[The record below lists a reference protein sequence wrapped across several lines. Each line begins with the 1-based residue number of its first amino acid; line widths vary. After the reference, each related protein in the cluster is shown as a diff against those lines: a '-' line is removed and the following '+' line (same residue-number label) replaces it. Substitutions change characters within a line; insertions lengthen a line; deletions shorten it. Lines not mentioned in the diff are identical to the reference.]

1 MADDQIAITSEDVA
15 TVMQAEPMFAL
26 QTKCAALTRMLVAK
40 CAELA
45 ALEEKYRE
53 LVTDE

>member
-15 TVMQAEPMFAL
+15 AVMQAEPMFAL
-26 QTKCAALTRMLVAK
+26 QTKCAALTRMLIAK

-45 ALEEKYRE
+45 ELEEKYRA
-53 LVTDE
+53 LVPDE

>member
-1 MADDQIAITSEDVA
+1 MTDNQIAITSEDVA

-45 ALEEKYRE
+45 ELEEKYRE
-53 LVTDE
+53 LVPDE

>member
-26 QTKCAALTRMLVAK
+26 QTKCAALTRMLAEK

>member
-15 TVMQAEPMFAL
+15 AVMQAEPMFAL